1 MDTFLIISGIIL
13 MLLGI
18 AGAVLPVL
26 PGPPLSYAG
35 LLLLHFTAKYQFT
48 AKFLIIWGIIT
59 ALVVLIDY
67 MVPVW
72 GARKFG
78 AGKAGI
84 YGCIIGLAIGLFVF
98 PPFGIIFGPFI
109 GAVIGEVITGKEA
122 DNAMKAGFGSFVGF
136 MTGVMLKVIT
146 SGLMAWYF
154 AKELL

>member
-1 MDTFLIISGIIL
+1 MDTVLIISGIIL

>member
-1 MDTFLIISGIIL
+1 M
-13 MLLGI
+13 
-18 AGAVLPVL
+18 
-26 PGPPLSYAG
+26 
-35 LLLLHFTAKYQFT
+35 
-48 AKFLIIWGIIT
+48 
-59 ALVVLIDY
+59 VLIDY